1 MVQGSLGIF
10 TIIMA
15 TPPIDRWDADKILRL
30 YLHDYM
36 IKRGMHNA
44 AEIFKKEAQVPDHP
58 IQWLILQMD
67 FCLNG
72 GLFSM
77 RQGKD
82 LETGPGSSSKVVPMM
97 THNARNNAPP
107 RIPQIS
113 MSEQRTPQFQVN
125 SSFNNMMAQPA
136 VCVIPS
142 TMYNKE
148 EHLGYL
154 PENVE
159 PSLHDVIKNNLTFL
173 SGISSNYPPQDV
185 LSKQAQKQVFKD
197 SRVGMSVERDIP
209 RDPLDVMQKT
219 MLPLDGLH
227 ETKTNEAL
235 NIVPLNGWPINKC
248 QMLKTQNQDA
258 ILAQAIAG
266 TSKNQ
271 TSTVPENSSKCNT
284 RKISETES
292 RDKDKQNNRK
302 RKTTESIRPGESA
315 RNCEDTANGK
325 PLDENVESFLSLEN
339 EHADHKIAPFR
350 NLKRTSATC
359 RNEKKGFSFNEVG
372 CLHSSKSK
380 VLSSHFSSD
389 GKVLASAGH
398 EKKVFIWNMENFDC
412 VTTTET
418 HSLLV
423 TDVRFR
429 PGSTIFATSSFDRS
443 VRLWDAARPTSSLLK
458 LTGHAEQVMSLDFH
472 PRKVDLLCSCD
483 SNDVIRLWNI
493 NQGVCMHITKGGS
506 KQVRFQPS
514 FGKFLATATENNIKI
529 FDVETD
535 SLLYNLEGHVNDVL
549 SICWDKNGNYVA
561 SVSEDTARIWSSDG
575 KCISELHST
584 GNKFQSCVFHPEY
597 HNLLVIGG
605 YQSLELWSP
614 SESSKTWAVPAH
626 KGLIAGLADSSENEM
641 VASAS
646 HDHCSLVFIGR
657 ALQHGGMS
665 LTLFFIQQN
674 AGRRTEKLRDP
685 KADFKMKFNIAN
697 PTTGCQ
703 KKLEIDDDLK
713 LRAFWDKRISQEVVG
728 DALGEEFKGYVFKI
742 TGGCDKQGFPMKQG
756 VLTPGRVRL
765 LLHRGTPCFRGYG
778 RRNGERR
785 RKSVRGCIVSPDLS
799 VLNLVIVKK
808 GENDLPGLTDV
819 EKPRMRGPKRA
830 SKIRKLFNLSKEDD
844 VRKYV
849 NTYRRTFTTKNGKKV
864 SKAPKI
870 QRLVTPLT
878 LQRKRARIADKKK
891 RIAKAKSEA
900 AEYQKLLASRLKEQR
915 DRRSESLAKR
925 RSKLSSATKQAAT
938 A

>member
-1 MVQGSLGIF
+1 
-10 TIIMA
+10 MA

-58 IQWLILQMD
+58 VYSVVDSPDGFLLEWWSI
-67 FCLNG
+67 FYEVFN
-72 GLFSM
+72 S

-82 LETGPGSSSKVVPMM
+82 LETGPGSSSKVPMM

-142 TMYNKE
+142 T
-148 EHLGYL
+148 
-154 PENVE
+154 
-159 PSLHDVIKNNLTFL
+159 I
-173 SGISSNYPPQDV
+173 YPPQDV

-235 NIVPLNGWPINKC
+235 NIVPLNGWPINNQVLTSPLQTPNCRQKC

-284 RKISETES
+284 TKISETES
-292 RDKDKQNNRK
+292 SDKDKQMINQMITTVEHQHQQDQQMQMQFQNVENNRK

-483 SNDVIRLWNI
+483 SNDVIRMWNI

-646 HDHCSLVFIGR
+646 HDHCV
-657 ALQHGGMS
+657 
-665 LTLFFIQQN
+665 
-674 AGRRTEKLRDP
+674 KLW
-685 KADFKMKFNIAN
+685 K
-697 PTTGCQ
+697 
-703 KKLEIDDDLK
+703 
-713 LRAFWDKRISQEVVG
+713 
-728 DALGEEFKGYVFKI
+728 
-742 TGGCDKQGFPMKQG
+742 
-756 VLTPGRVRL
+756 
-765 LLHRGTPCFRGYG
+765 
-778 RRNGERR
+778 
-785 RKSVRGCIVSPDLS
+785 
-799 VLNLVIVKK
+799 
-808 GENDLPGLTDV
+808 
-819 EKPRMRGPKRA
+819 
-830 SKIRKLFNLSKEDD
+830 
-844 VRKYV
+844 
-849 NTYRRTFTTKNGKKV
+849 
-864 SKAPKI
+864 
-870 QRLVTPLT
+870 
-878 LQRKRARIADKKK
+878 
-891 RIAKAKSEA
+891 
-900 AEYQKLLASRLKEQR
+900 
-915 DRRSESLAKR
+915 
-925 RSKLSSATKQAAT
+925 
-938 A
+938 

>member
-1 MVQGSLGIF
+1 
-10 TIIMA
+10 MA

-44 AEIFKKEAQVPDHP
+44 AEIFKKEALVPDHP
-58 IQWLILQMD
+58 VYMNFLDSVVDSPDGFLLEWWSI
-67 FCLNG
+67 FYEVFN
-72 GLFSM
+72 S

-235 NIVPLNGWPINKC
+235 NIVPLNGWPINVHLLGLQNQVLTSPLQTPNCRQKC

-646 HDHCSLVFIGR
+646 HDHCV
-657 ALQHGGMS
+657 
-665 LTLFFIQQN
+665 
-674 AGRRTEKLRDP
+674 KLW
-685 KADFKMKFNIAN
+685 K
-697 PTTGCQ
+697 
-703 KKLEIDDDLK
+703 
-713 LRAFWDKRISQEVVG
+713 
-728 DALGEEFKGYVFKI
+728 
-742 TGGCDKQGFPMKQG
+742 
-756 VLTPGRVRL
+756 
-765 LLHRGTPCFRGYG
+765 
-778 RRNGERR
+778 
-785 RKSVRGCIVSPDLS
+785 
-799 VLNLVIVKK
+799 
-808 GENDLPGLTDV
+808 
-819 EKPRMRGPKRA
+819 
-830 SKIRKLFNLSKEDD
+830 
-844 VRKYV
+844 
-849 NTYRRTFTTKNGKKV
+849 
-864 SKAPKI
+864 
-870 QRLVTPLT
+870 
-878 LQRKRARIADKKK
+878 
-891 RIAKAKSEA
+891 
-900 AEYQKLLASRLKEQR
+900 
-915 DRRSESLAKR
+915 
-925 RSKLSSATKQAAT
+925 
-938 A
+938 